1 MLAAADRDFE
11 AQQYDAAELK
21 YKGVLRLS
29 FTNADAIRQLG
40 LLYFA
45 EGRVPLGGSLLDRS
59 YKQNPTNVEVQL
71 KLAEAFTVI
80 GKMKFVV
87 PLVRNVLQ
95 HQPTNIEAL
104 LLLVDLARTPTNMVI
119 ARSEIEKLQA
129 KGPDSAS
136 FHVALAWIDVHES
149 NAAAAEA
156 ELKKA
161 MALDPKQPQA
171 LMAEGALAF
180 ARKDKQAA
188 YDALKKASDLTPV
201 RSEVRIKYA
210 NFQFE
215 TGSTN
220 EGVALLE
227 ATTRQA
233 PDYIP
238 ALIALMRMYYTGHE
252 LDKCGEVGVK
262 ILGRDPA
269 NLDALMQ
276 SADVYLDKRDG
287 TNALNMYKRLE
298 SVPLYKENPIVGYHK
313 AEAYLILGD
322 KPNAIASLNALIA
335 SNRYNV
341 QASLLLANL
350 DLRGGNA
357 LSAINILLPLVQHG
371 PQPREAY
378 VLLATSYLV
387 ERKPEDALAT
397 YNQMEKTFPK
407 DPDVQRLIGMV
418 YEQQQDLPHAREAFE
433 KSLALAPD
441 FLPSIEKITDLDLYA
456 KHYDDAEK
464 RLEGVMA
471 RQPTRGEPWM
481 IEGQVYW
488 AAGQTNKAEEAIS
501 KALDLNPNLQGAYL
515 VLAQMYLATHQTQ
528 QALARLNDLVSKTNN
543 AAAMVQIGQ
552 IHEAAGEF
560 DQARDAY
567 EKLLAFAPND
577 ALGLNNL
584 AFLYSDRYGN
594 IDKAAELAERARKA
608 SPNNPNVADTLGWI
622 LYKQGQYSR
631 ALGLLQESVAK
642 QPNAPDI
649 QMHLGMTY
657 YMMEEE
663 DLARLHLQQAVSA
676 LGDFTGKEEARQSLA
691 LLTIDPSKA
700 TPAEIEVLEKRL
712 HDNPHD
718 PIPLNRLAAIYE
730 QRGDMDKAMDAYQKL
745 IAQNAQDW
753 KAMIKLGRLYAGPLH
768 DTRKALDFAKSA
780 HELAPNDPRATAML
794 GELVYTTGDHSWA
807 LTLLEEAAPRMT
819 NEPSVEYNLA
829 LAYYANGRLPKAD
842 EAMDLAVQGGA
853 SFPKL
858 EQAKQFQAFRAAAN
872 DPSAN
877 AIPAEQI
884 KSVLDKDPHYLP
896 ALALLG
902 ILAEKRGDSAQA
914 TKTYEQILTEY
925 PKFAPAMRQLALIYA
940 KNTGDAAKAY
950 DLAEKAKATFPND
963 PELSRTLGI
972 LAYRKAEYQR
982 SVTYLRQ
989 NSQKLDSDAELS
1001 YYLGMDYYNLKQ
1013 PRESKQYLKKAVALN
1028 VPAPM
1033 VDDAK
1038 KVLAELK

>member
-1 MLAAADRDFE
+1 MLAAADQDFQ

-29 FTNADAIRQLG
+29 LTNADAVRQLG

-45 EGRVPLGGSLLDRS
+45 QGRVMPAGSLLERS
-59 YKQNPTNVEVQL
+59 LKQNPTNVEVQI
-71 KLAEAFTVI
+71 KMAQAATVI
-80 GKMKFVV
+80 GDRKYALFLDRK
-87 PLVRNVLQ
+87 VLQ
-95 HQPTNIEAL
+95 KQPTNTEAL
-104 LLLVDLARTPTNMVI
+104 LLFVDLARTPTNMAI
-119 ARSEIEKLQA
+119 ARAEIEKLQA
-129 KGPDSAS
+129 NAPDAVG
-136 FHVALAWIDVHES
+136 FHEALAWIAVHVSDVTT
-149 NAAAAEA
+149 AEA
-156 ELKKA
+156 EIKKA
-161 MALDPKQPQA
+161 LALDPKQPSTYV
-171 LMAEGALAF
+171 AEAALALIQ
-180 ARKDKQAA
+180 KDRQTASA
-188 YDALKKASDLTPV
+188 DLKKASDLSSP
-201 RSEVRIKYA
+201 RSDIRIKYA
-210 NFQFE
+210 NYQFE

-220 EGVALLE
+220 EGVAVLE
-227 ATTRQA
+227 DATRQA

-238 ALIALMRMYYTGHE
+238 NLIALMRMYYTEHE
-252 LDKCGEVGVK
+252 LDKCGEMGVK

-298 SVPLYKENPIVGYHK
+298 SVPLYKENPVVGYHK

-322 KPNAIASLNALIA
+322 KPNAITTLNALIA

-371 PQPREAY
+371 SVPREAY
-378 VLLATSYLV
+378 MLLATSYLI

-397 YNQMEKTFPK
+397 YDRMEKVFPK
-407 DPDVQRLIGMV
+407 DPEVERLVGMV
-418 YEQQQDLPHAREAFE
+418 YEQQKDLPHAREAFE

-441 FLPSIEKITDLDLYA
+441 YLPSIEKITDLDVYS

-464 RLEGVMA
+464 RLEALMTRA
-471 RQPTRGEPWM
+471 PKRGEPWM
-481 IEGQVYW
+481 LEGQVFW
-488 AAGQTNKAEEAIS
+488 QAGQTNKAEEAIS
-501 KALDLNPNLQGAYL
+501 KALELNPNLQGAYL
-515 VLAQMYLATHQTQ
+515 LLARMYIDTHQTKE
-528 QALARLNDLVSKTNN
+528 ALARLNDLVSKTNN
-543 AAAMVQIGQ
+543 SMAWVEIGQ
-552 IHEAAGEF
+552 IHQAEGEF

-567 EKLLAFAPND
+567 EKLSESAPEYPLA
-577 ALGLNNL
+577 LNNL
-584 AFLYSDRYGN
+584 AFLYSEHYGN
-594 IDKAAELAERARKA
+594 IEKAAGLAERARKL
-608 SPNNPNVADTLGWI
+608 SPDSPSVADTLGWI

-631 ALGLLQESVAK
+631 ALGLLQEGVTK
-642 QPNAPDI
+642 EPNAPDL
-649 QMHLGMTY
+649 QLHLGMVY

-663 DLARLHLQQAVSA
+663 NLARLHLQQAVSA
-676 LGDFTGKEEARQSLA
+676 PGDFSGKEEARQSLA
-691 LLTIDPSKA
+691 LLSVDPAKA
-700 TPAEIEVLEKRL
+700 TPADIEMLEKRL

-730 QRGDMDKAMDAYQKL
+730 QRGDMNKAVEAYQKL

-768 DTRKALDFAKSA
+768 DTRKALDLAKAA

-819 NEPSVEYNLA
+819 NDPLVEYNLA

-842 EAMDLAVQGGA
+842 GAMDLAVQGGA

-858 EQAKQFQAFRAAAN
+858 EQAKQFQAYRAAAT

-877 AIPAEQI
+877 AIPADQI

-902 ILAEKRGDSAQA
+902 IQAENRGDAAQA
-914 TKTYEQILTEY
+914 TKTYEQILTDY

-940 KNTGDAAKAY
+940 KNSGDASKAY

-989 NSQKLDSDAELS
+989 NAQKLDSDGELS

-1013 PRESKQYLKKAVALN
+1013 TKESKQYLKKAVALN